1 MMKFK
6 ETVVLLAA
14 TSAALA
20 LVACDGNVD
29 AKSAAVQ
36 SQTAV
41 VTDNNTTATT
51 NNREVVQV
59 SMDEANYAPA
69 APLEFQLARDFSSI
83 AAISRNSANV
93 VVGNIVRRQDKPYQ
107 NVPFSIATVHVEQVI
122 HGGLETGAEISVVET
137 GGVFAGRSKTEPG
150 ATGRPVEAGLEGI
163 AVMKPGERWLLFLDA
178 PARIGPVQSGAYGIV
193 GAFQGK
199 LLIGS
204 DDRIAFT
211 GNHDALS
218 DQLFAIA
225 AEARGH
231 TPQWLIGEVRQSLA
245 N

>member
-1 MMKFK
+1 MKFR
-6 ETVVLLAA
+6 EAIALLAV
-14 TSAALA
+14 TSAALT
-20 LVACDGNVD
+20 LVACDGNGD
-29 AKSAAVQ
+29 AQSAAVQ

-41 VTDNNTTATT
+41 VTDNSTTAST
-51 NNREVVQV
+51 NNRGVVQV
-59 SMDEANYAPA
+59 STDEANYAPA
-69 APLEFQLARDFSSI
+69 ASLEFQLARDFSSI

-93 VVGNIVRRQDKPYQ
+93 VVGSVVRREDEPYQ
-107 NVPFSIATVHVEQVI
+107 NVPFSIATIQIEQVI
-122 HGGLETGAEISVVET
+122 HGGLETGAQISVVET

-163 AVMKPGERWLLFLDA
+163 PVMKPGERWLLFLDA

-218 DQLFAIA
+218 HQLFAIA

-231 TPQWLIGEVRQSLA
+231 TPQWVIGEVRQALV